1 MMLRVPRF
9 ARCDKIVVGVTPDS
23 GARNALRWGIRA
35 ALVNDALLVAVTA
48 FEVPPAVLTMFGWAC
63 FDSRDAKAAA
73 EFMQHNVLDDE
84 LLTALSPARI
94 RRSVIQGD
102 PVRVLVAAA
111 TDADLLVVGRQ
122 AHRSRAIAKP
132 SISKR
137 CANRAVCP
145 VVIVRE
151 DLSESHVVGPTLQR
165 SSDSLD
171 SARDEAVTGA
181 PTENHPHRVRRHS
194 GFERRRH

>member
-1 MMLRVPRF
+1 MSRLTRF
-9 ARCDKIVVGVTPDS
+9 PRCDKIVVGVTPDA
-23 GARNALRWGIRA
+23 GARKALRWGIRA
-35 ALVNDALLVAVTA
+35 AIVNDALLVAVTA
-48 FEVPPAVLTMFGWAC
+48 FEVPPAVLTVFGWAY

-73 EFMQHNVLDDE
+73 QFMQHNVLDEE
-84 LLTALSPARI
+84 LLTAPFPARI
-94 RRSVIQGD
+94 RRAVIQGD
-102 PVRVLVAAA
+102 PVRVLVAEA

-137 CANRAVCP
+137 CANRADCP

-151 DLSESHVVGPTLQR
+151 EVSESHVVRPTLARIQG
-165 SSDSLD
+165 SPDSERP
-171 SARDEAVTGA
+171 AAATGA
-181 PTENHPHRVRRHS
+181 ATENHPHHVRRHS